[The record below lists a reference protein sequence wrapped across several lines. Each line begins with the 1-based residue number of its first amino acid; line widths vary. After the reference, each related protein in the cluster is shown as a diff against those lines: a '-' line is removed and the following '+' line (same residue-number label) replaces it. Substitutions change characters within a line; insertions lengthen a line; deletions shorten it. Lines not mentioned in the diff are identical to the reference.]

1 MKTILTL
8 TLTLIF
14 SFSYSQDMVVKSLTL
29 DSLIWKKINEYRV
42 SKNVAPFN
50 TFEYSDIRDYSYNV
64 TTSNSKLEMIEH
76 SGNNFHI
83 YNIECIYSW
92 VKTYPDG
99 FLDIIKVK
107 DWEYLADDIVNSWIA
122 SPPHEIGISSDQF
135 TKATIT
141 TILTIDSN
149 TDNYRL
155 DASYHGK
162 Y

>member
-1 MKTILTL
+1 MKKK
-8 TLTLIF
+8 TLISNRGRIYLF
-14 SFSYSQDMVVKSLTL
+14 ISFSLIIGMGTYFIVDYYSYGSL
-29 DSLIWKKINEYRV
+29 
-42 SKNVAPFN
+42 SKGLLFN
-50 TFEYSDIRDYSYNV
+50 AFEYSDIRDYSYSV

-149 TDNYRL
+149 ADNYRL